1 MKNSFIRGMLTACIL
16 TLIGVYSCEEYYI
29 GKKYLENLES
39 SGKFDIEILEQ
50 PKKESKEKPKPK
62 KKKAS
67 PKKGDK

>member
-1 MKNSFIRGMLTACIL
+1 MKDIKVIFKGNKAPSGKVT
-16 TLIGVYSCEEYYI
+16 EKEYYN

>member
-1 MKNSFIRGMLTACIL
+1 GKVT
-16 TLIGVYSCEEYYI
+16 EKEYYI